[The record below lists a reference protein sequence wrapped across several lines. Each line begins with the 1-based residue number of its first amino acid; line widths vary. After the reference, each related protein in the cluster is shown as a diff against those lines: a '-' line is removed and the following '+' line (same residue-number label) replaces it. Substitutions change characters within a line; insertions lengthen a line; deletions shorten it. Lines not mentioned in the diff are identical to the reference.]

1 MTEEAPQ
8 TFAGQV
14 ALVTGA
20 ASGIGRET
28 ALLLA
33 QRGAQVLLTD
43 LDGAA
48 AERVALEMQT
58 NAAALPLDVTNEADW
73 QRATAVALERWGRL
87 DVLVANAGISFA
99 CPVVDMSLDD
109 WRRVLAVNLDGVFLG
124 TREAVRAMRAV
135 GRGGSIV
142 IVSSASGIKAAPGA
156 SAYAASKAA
165 LRLFAKSVALECA
178 AEGIRVNTVHPAG
191 VVTPMWTGA
200 PFWADLV
207 EQHGGAEG
215 AWRALAADT
224 PLKRFAQPR
233 EVAEAIAFLASD
245 AASYVTGTELLVDG
259 GFSA

>member
-1 MTEEAPQ
+1 MTEGARQIFE
-8 TFAGQV
+8 GKV
-14 ALVTGA
+14 AMVTGA

-33 QRGAQVLLTD
+33 ERGARVLLTD

-48 AERVALEMQT
+48 AERAALELET
-58 NAAALPLDVTNEADW
+58 RAAALTLDVTNEAHW
-73 QRATAVALERWGRL
+73 QRATAATLERWGRL

-99 CPVVDMSLDD
+99 SPVVDMSLDD

-124 TREAVRAMRAV
+124 TREALRAMRAV

-165 LRLFAKSVALECA
+165 LRLFARSVALECA
-178 AEGIRVNTVHPAG
+178 ADGIRVNTVHPAG
-191 VVTPMWTGA
+191 VVTPMWTAA
-200 PFWADLV
+200 PFWPDLV
-207 EQHGGAEG
+207 EQHGGVEG

-224 PLKRFAQPR
+224 PMKRFAQPR
-233 EVAEAIAFLASD
+233 EVAEAIAYLASD
-245 AASYVTGTELLVDG
+245 AASYVTATELLVDG
-259 GFSA
+259 GFTA

>member
-1 MTEEAPQ
+1 VNVS
-8 TFAGQV
+8 GRV

-20 ASGIGRET
+20 GSGIGRAT
-28 ALLLA
+28 AVLLA
-33 QRGAQVLLTD
+33 ERGARVLLTD
-43 LDGAA
+43 LDGTAAEQAA
-48 AERVALEMQT
+48 AELDDT
-58 NAAALPLDVTNEADW
+58 TAALQLDVTREADW

-124 TREAVRAMRAV
+124 TREAVRAMRAG

-178 AEGIRVNTVHPAG
+178 ADGIRVNTVHPAG
-191 VVTPMWTGA
+191 VVTPMWTGT

-207 EQHGGAEG
+207 EQHGGVEG

-224 PLKRFAQPR
+224 PMKRFAQPA

-245 AASYVTGTELLVDG
+245 AASYVTGAELLVDG
-259 GFSA
+259 GFTA